1 MRRIKFKGEKLNDLV
16 GYLYTA
22 YGESP
27 TTRANTIITI
37 NGRKIGFFVFE
48 KYYARNMRT
57 TSCSILYF
65 QHDQDTCE
73 ILVVGAAGSGGLFDI
88 DWWSKSSIESMTRK
102 DIIRYAVEN
111 LKLKKIEDIEIKVEG
126 AYRSDRTYPHFHIR

>member
-1 MRRIKFKGEKLNDLV
+1 MRRIKFTGRKSNDLL
-16 GYLYTA
+16 GYLNTA

-27 TTRANTIITI
+27 TTKANAIITI
-37 NGRKIGFFVFE
+37 KDRQIGFFVFE

-73 ILVVGAAGSGGLFDI
+73 ILIVGAAGSGGLFDI
-88 DWWSKSSIESMTRK
+88 DWRSKSSIESMTRK
-102 DIIRYAVEN
+102 DIIRYAIEN
-111 LKLKKIEDIEIKVEG
+111 LKLKKIEDIEIKVE
-126 AYRSDRTYPHFHIR
+126 ATYRSDRAYPYFHIR